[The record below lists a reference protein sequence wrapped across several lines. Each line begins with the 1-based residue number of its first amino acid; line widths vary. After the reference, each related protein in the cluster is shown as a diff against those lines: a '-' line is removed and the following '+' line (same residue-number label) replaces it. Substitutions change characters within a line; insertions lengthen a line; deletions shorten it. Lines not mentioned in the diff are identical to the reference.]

1 MLLLGDLLRRNA
13 DSQAFQGKTALI
25 FGDRTTTY
33 AALNERANCIAN
45 ALIGFGLKKG
55 DRVAVLGRNSDLYVA
70 IYFALAKAGAIMVP
84 VNFWYR
90 TGEIRYTLSQSQASL
105 FIVERR
111 FAAVAG
117 PAVNPEKIRRVIG
130 YDDDGGA
137 SDLAR
142 LEAGAD
148 PSEPAVEIDEDDPH
162 IILYTSGTTG
172 SPKGATLTHKNHY
185 IHAMSLAFS
194 TANAADDVGVVIY
207 PLFHTGGPDCLILPH
222 FLVGA
227 TLVILDGGDPRAIL
241 EATQRHRVTNI
252 FCVPTIWGRILRTLN
267 ETPCDVSSVK
277 RCLGSSDTF
286 PPDLL
291 DKILSRFDAD
301 VYVTYGLTEAGCIL
315 TVCKL
320 TREDRT
326 KIGSVGRPMPA
337 VEIRLVDESM
347 ADVPVGKVG
356 QVVARGPSIMKGYW
370 NMPEKT
376 AEAMGRGWL
385 LSGDLARSD
394 SDGYVFIAGRTKDM
408 VISGGENVYPVE
420 IERTLKQI
428 SGVKDAAIVG
438 VPDPEW
444 GESVLAVVVPEEG
457 TRLSSQH
464 VIEFIGSRL
473 AGYKKPRFVEFVDEL
488 PVTTATGKVQK
499 GVLRER
505 FKEKYKTK

>member
-1 MLLLGDLLRRNA
+1 MLLLGNILRRNA
-13 DSQAFQGKTALI
+13 RSQAFGGKTATI
-25 FGDRTTTY
+25 FCDRKVTY
-33 AALNERANCIAN
+33 AQLNEFANRIAN
-45 ALIGFGLKKG
+45 ALVGMGVQKG
-55 DRVAVLGRNSDLYVA
+55 DRVALLGRNSDIYIG
-70 IYFALAKAGAIMVP
+70 IYFALAKAGAIIVP

-90 TGEIRYTLSQSQASL
+90 TEEIKYTLSQSGASVL
-105 FIVERR
+105 IVDTR
-111 FAAVAG
+111 FVDVAN
-117 PAVNPEKIRRVIG
+117 PAVDPKARVIT
-130 YDDDGGA
+130 YDDTTHISEFVKQVGGN
-137 SDLAR
+137 
-142 LEAGAD
+142 D
-148 PSEPAVEIDEDDPH
+148 PSEPNLEVNEEDPH

-172 SPKGATLTHKNHY
+172 RPKGATLTHKNHY
-185 IHAMSLAFS
+185 LHAMSMGMS
-194 TANAADDVGVVIY
+194 TGAEAADVGVVVY
-207 PLFHTGGPDCLILPH
+207 PLFHTGGPDCLVLPH
-222 FLVGA
+222 FLVGG
-227 TLVILDGGDPRAIL
+227 TLVILDGGDPQAIL
-241 EATQRHRVTNI
+241 EATQRHNVTNI
-252 FCVPTIWGRILRTLN
+252 FCVPTVWRRILRALE
-267 ETPCDVSSVK
+267 ETDYNVSSVK

-286 PPDLL
+286 PPDIL

-315 TVCKL
+315 TVCRL
-320 TREDRT
+320 TRENRT

-376 AEAMGRGWL
+376 ADAMGSGWL

-408 VISGGENVYPVE
+408 VITGGENVYPVE

-457 TRLSSQH
+457 ACLSSEH

-473 AGYKKPRFVEFVDEL
+473 AGYKKPRFVEFIDKL

-505 FKEKYKTK
+505 FKEKYKTE